1 MGHAAVIGK
10 VFQQKH
16 YNKNAGL
23 EQLETLKYYSIM
35 KQNCM

>member
-16 YNKNAGL
+16 HNKNVGL
-23 EQLETLKYYSIM
+23 EQFETLKFCII